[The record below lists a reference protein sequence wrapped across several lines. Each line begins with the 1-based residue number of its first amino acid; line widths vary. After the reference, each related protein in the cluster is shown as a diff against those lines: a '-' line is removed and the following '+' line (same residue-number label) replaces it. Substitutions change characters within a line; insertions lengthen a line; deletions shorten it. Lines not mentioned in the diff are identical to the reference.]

1 MISQVDFF
9 WKNQGNET
17 QNFLIKSSRNNDSPF
32 VKHQNVF
39 SKELSLT
46 AEKIK
51 VVENDKN
58 SNFVTFGQIDLQ
70 LESILIMLVD

>member
-1 MISQVDFF
+1 MISQVAFF
-9 WKNQGNET
+9 EKNQGNET
-17 QNFLIKSSRNNDSPF
+17 QNFFIKSSRNNNRPA

-58 SNFVTFGQIDLQ
+58 R
-70 LESILIMLVD
+70 SIYTD